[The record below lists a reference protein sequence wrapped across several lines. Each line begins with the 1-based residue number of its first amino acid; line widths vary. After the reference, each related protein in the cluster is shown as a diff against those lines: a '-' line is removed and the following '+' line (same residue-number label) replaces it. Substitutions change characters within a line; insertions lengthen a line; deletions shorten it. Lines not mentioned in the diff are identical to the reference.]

1 MSKPPKPSAAAPDR
15 PFPWRPILALGIA
28 LLALALFWP
37 ATGFGFIE
45 YDDPLYVRDNVHV
58 ATGLSPA
65 NLRWAFTNAEQQWWV
80 PLVWLSFMLDTELFG
95 PAPFGYHLVNVL
107 LHAFNAGL
115 LFWVLSRMTK
125 SIWPA
130 AAVAALFAVHP
141 QRVEAVAWITARKDV
156 LSGLFFFLALL
167 AYLRHAEKPS
177 AARMAAVAALM
188 LCGLMSKAILIVLP
202 PILLLLDFWPLRRAG
217 DPLDRREWKTWG
229 RLLLEKWPLILLAAV
244 FVGIGLTTHTT
255 GRGGMAQYS
264 AATRLGLV
272 PPNYWAYVAKILW
285 PHPLSIIYPERDVA
299 VPWVAVLALLGLGL
313 ATAVLFRMRRRHPA
327 PLVGWLWFLVALLPV
342 VRGLRLGIASM
353 ADRFA
358 YVPSVG
364 FFLLVVW
371 ACADLLPRNRG
382 RRILPAALALGLL
395 AASFLAARGYLW
407 FWVDSETLFRHCL
420 AATQGNY
427 TVETNLANVLF
438 REKRKDEAIVHWRN
452 AVDILPHYALVH
464 AALAVALRETG
475 QPEESARHLELAAQ
489 HVLPREADVMAGI
502 AMEYAIAGRDE
513 KALDFFRRSFEIR
526 PDQPEAQLDM
536 AATYLKS
543 GRPLDALAC
552 ADRVLELHPDVDRA
566 HFSRAQALLAL
577 DRPAEAIPAL
587 RTAAR
592 LLPSKIEYRSALA
605 VALSSAG
612 QSAEAVAVFRRLLRE
627 KPDTPELLNNLACL
641 LAENPD
647 AAVRDPAAAVSYAL
661 RAAELT
667 GRKDVLVLDTLAMA
681 YAANGQFG
689 QAVSVCEEAEPL
701 ARKLRRL
708 DLADQIRRRA
718 EACRK
723 EGAAA
728 NYGNIRK

>member
-15 PFPWRPILALGIA
+15 PFPWRPILVLGIA

-65 NLRWAFTNAEQQWWV
+65 NLRWAFANSEQQWWL
-80 PLVWLSFMLDTELFG
+80 PLLWASFMLDTELFG
-95 PAPFGYHLVNVL
+95 TAPFGYHLVNVL
-107 LHAFNAGL
+107 LHALNAGL

-130 AAVAALFAVHP
+130 AAVAALFALHP
-141 QRVEAVAWITARKDV
+141 QRVEAVAWITSRKDV

-177 AARMAAVAALM
+177 AARMAPVAAFM
-188 LCGLMSKAILIVLP
+188 LLGLMSKAILIVLP

-229 RLLLEKWPLILLAAV
+229 RLFLEKWPLILLAAV
-244 FVGIGLTTHTT
+244 FVGIGLTTHIT
-255 GRGGMAQYS
+255 GRGGTVHYS

-272 PPNYWAYVAKILW
+272 PPNYWAYAAKILW

-299 VPWVAVLALLGLGL
+299 VPGIAVLSLLGLGL
-313 ATAVLFRMRRRHPA
+313 ATVVLFRMRRRHPA

-342 VRGLRLGIASM
+342 VRGLRLGLASM

-371 ACADLLPRNRG
+371 AVAALLPQNRV
-382 RRILPAALALGLL
+382 RPILPAALALGLL
-395 AASFLAARGYLW
+395 AASFLAARSYLRL
-407 FWVDSETLFRHCL
+407 WVDSETLFRHCL
-420 AATQGNY
+420 AVTQDNY

-452 AVDILPHYALVH
+452 AVDILPHCALVH

-475 QPEESARHLELAAQ
+475 RPEESARHLELAAR

-502 AMEYAIAGRDE
+502 AAEYAIAGHDE
-513 KALDFFRRSFEIR
+513 KALDFFRRAFEIQ

-552 ADRVLELHPDVDRA
+552 ADRVLELHPDMHRA

-592 LLPSKIEYRSALA
+592 LQPSKIEYSSALA
-605 VALSSAG
+605 VALSAAG
-612 QSAEAVAVFRRLLRE
+612 QSTEAVAVFRRLLRE
-627 KPDTPELLNNLACL
+627 NPDTPELLNNLACL
-641 LAENPD
+641 LAENPN
-647 AAVRDPAAAVSYAL
+647 ASAHDPAAAVSYAL

-667 GRKDVLVLDTLAMA
+667 DRKDPRILDTLAA
-681 YAANGQFG
+681 ALAANRQFEEAA
-689 QAVSVCEEAEPL
+689 AVCAEAEPL
-701 ARKLRRL
+701 ARALRRSA
-708 DLADQIRRRA
+708 LADQISG
-718 EACRK
+718 RK
-723 EGAAA
+723 TSLQRFLEPRDTQNTG
-728 NYGNIRK
+728 K